1 MGYGEKVKKW
11 FFDED
16 GDGEDIAEDYDAVEV
31 DTVPKTSLFEQAK
44 LSKTS
49 EAVKSLNMNKDS
61 HLVLFEPRSFG
72 ETQDIANYLKTK
84 KATVVNL
91 HRLQKDVDFLSG
103 VIYAIEGDIQRIGPK
118 IFLCTPRNI
127 SVAGTIDLDEDEQED

>member
-84 KATVVNL
+84 KATVVN
-91 HRLQKDVDFLSG
+91 FLSG